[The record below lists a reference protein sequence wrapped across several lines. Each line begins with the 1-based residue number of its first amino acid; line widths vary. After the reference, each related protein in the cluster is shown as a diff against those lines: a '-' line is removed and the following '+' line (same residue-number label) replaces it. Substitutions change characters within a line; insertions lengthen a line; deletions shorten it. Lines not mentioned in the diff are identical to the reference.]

1 MNLESNHDMDE
12 IIDNLYLGSF
22 EGAQNIYKI
31 KDLGI
36 KKVLSILDLFW
47 PEYKEP
53 DNITHKK
60 LTIPDIGRKN
70 IIKYFG
76 ECFDFIK
83 GEDKVLVHCSQGAS
97 RSATIVIAYLMWSK
111 KMPYKE
117 ALEFVKKKRSIVWPN
132 FGFKDQLELFEKEL
146 IDKNYDIDKIKFEEI
161 KWDPNN

>member
-70 IIKYFG
+70 IIPLLNTYYF
-76 ECFDFIK
+76 F
-83 GEDKVLVHCSQGAS
+83 
-97 RSATIVIAYLMWSK
+97 
-111 KMPYKE
+111 
-117 ALEFVKKKRSIVWPN
+117 
-132 FGFKDQLELFEKEL
+132 
-146 IDKNYDIDKIKFEEI
+146 
-161 KWDPNN
+161 